1 MIRRIGVA
9 VMLIVLLGTGWAMAG
24 DIKALLERA
33 AKEADQGKAFEA
45 AATLRQA
52 LMEVWALKPL
62 SIKGAVLVQE
72 EASGYGQY
80 TPRQGNV
87 YKGGE
92 PILIYAEPVGYRF
105 KRQGENY
112 LFGFSADFA
121 ILSEEGKV
129 LAGQRDFNKWEFR
142 SREPMFEV
150 YVNLTYNLT
159 GAPPG
164 KYLIETTFNDSFSD
178 GKVSF
183 KLPIVIK

>member
-1 MIRRIGVA
+1 MIKRIGVA

-33 AKEADQGKAFEA
+33 AKEVDQGNRFEA
-45 AATLRQA
+45 AATLREA

-72 EASGYGQY
+72 ESPGYGQY
-80 TPRQGNV
+80 TPRQNNE
-87 YKGGE
+87 YKARE
-92 PILIYAEPVGYRF
+92 PILIYAEPAGYVF

-121 ILSEEGKV
+121 ILSEEGEV
-129 LAGQRDFNKWEFR
+129 LAGQRDFNKWQFQ

-150 YVNLTYNLT
+150 YVNLTYSLT

-164 KYLIETTFNDSFSD
+164 KYLIETTFNDAFSD
-178 GKVSF
+178 GRVSF
-183 KLPIVIK
+183 KLPVVIK